1 MTSSYK
7 KSRASRSSYYT
18 RWILSPLGQEKADDD
33 SCLEQTDQPLGQ
45 WYVGPVING
54 VRHSVLG
61 IVDGQDFGVVRL
73 QEDLMNF
80 ARLING
86 FHPSGSQKLVRN
98 AGEKKRVAFHDF
110 TLSAPKSV
118 SVLWSQTDASTR
130 RSIEA
135 AQYRGAREFLDFMS
149 CKAYTRIGKGGMV
162 KVPAPLRAVLF
173 IHYSSR
179 EDDPQLHIHCV
190 VFNICE
196 LADGHTGSLETL
208 EMMRWT
214 GAASS
219 LYHATLAFEIQKIGF
234 NIEKKDHL
242 FEVAGVPQEVCLA
255 FSRRRQKILAAVRHK
270 LQYRDGAADV
280 LLASRAMFQTAT
292 LETRNRKS
300 ESVYNQL
307 DDVWNARGAA
317 LGFTQ
322 AHAKALI
329 QPERPAEL
337 LDDQALLQAARR
349 AVRGINEK
357 SSVFR
362 EPALV
367 TAIAVALIGRASSA
381 QILHSVEILKTRE
394 LLSTL
399 PAQTHHQRGARRVIM
414 AGTEEELIFTTCE
427 MLVLEHQMLEFAARK
442 ASCLSLG
449 AIGLPASLNT
459 VQRSA
464 ALHVLTDDNAVSV
477 ILGASGSA
485 RKFVITAISRS
496 YAQSGYSV
504 IGLASTQSS
513 AMALKEAAGLG
524 DAQAI
529 PGWRKAI
536 QNGVLTIDHKSLLV
550 LGDAD
555 TVSTR
560 EMVAVLRI
568 VASVGAKVV
577 LIGGVLDQKIIATG
591 AGAPLRIIGN
601 QNGAFLLDS
610 SQGQTSESERHAVHH
625 FFAGQ
630 AGEGLKA
637 YAQKV
642 HFHPDEKAVHGAII
656 SSWQRSRLAHP
667 RQSHLMLAIDTKS
680 VHQLNALAHAAR
692 KAAGELGS
700 GLMLSTL
707 DCNLGELVEVSV
719 NDLVVFW
726 TKDTPP
732 GIAKRREGILVKLS
746 GTVIQVQTRDD
757 GLIDID
763 TADEKWQHKL
773 GCLSL
778 AHGYAA
784 TVLSSRALMADRVW
798 VKDALAL
805 SRISSGIA
813 MSRHR
818 DVCEVHV
825 DMTVRYE
832 AKMHI
837 TPADQW
843 HPLEE
848 FGTDECLVQ
857 MAHAWSAEQEKNAT
871 VDFEEWEFLGARVD
885 VRLEVRIQRLVDKK
899 DQRIQEQAALP
910 SQVVSDQKR
919 AWPAKRS
926 GEKTSRSQAFFATEN
941 AQGHGPGGKKSLKS
955 SAGRLLE
962 LRKNQ
967 ERPQSLE
974 RPLDSSVPLR
984 IELPI
989 SLTPTRQLKGP
1000 QASEM
1005 AINQVIECLPAEKID
1020 ADASPQ
1026 VAGQGSMAFGPGGP
1040 TVACEGLPDDLNKA
1054 SEHLISMSA
1063 NAGQETSGVLEEA
1076 EPESAQEPSQPQ
1088 DSPS

>member
-1 MTSSYK
+1 MTSSHK
-7 KSRASRSSYYT
+7 KSRAPRSSYYT
-18 RWILSPLGQEKADDD
+18 QGITSLLKQEKADDD
-33 SCLEQTDQPLGQ
+33 AYLEKTDQPLGQ
-45 WYVGPVING
+45 WYVGPIASG
-54 VRHSVLG
+54 ARHSGLG

-86 FHPSGSQKLVRN
+86 LHPSGGQKLVRN

-110 TLSAPKSV
+110 TLSPPKSV
-118 SVLWSQTDASTR
+118 SVLWSQADARTR

-149 CKAYTRIGKGGMV
+149 RKSYTRIGKGGVV
-162 KVPAPLRAVLF
+162 KVPAPLQAVLF

-190 VFNICE
+190 VFNVCE
-196 LADGHTGSLETL
+196 FADGHTGALETA

-219 LYHATLAFEIQKIGF
+219 LYHVTLAFEIQKLGF
-234 NIEKKDHL
+234 GIEKKDHL

-255 FSRRRQKILAAVRHK
+255 FSQRRQKILAAVRHK
-270 LQYRDGAADV
+270 MQYRDGGAEV
-280 LLASRAMFQTAT
+280 LQASRAMFQTAT
-292 LETRNRKS
+292 LETRSRKS

-322 AHAKALI
+322 AQVKALI
-329 QPERPAEL
+329 QPERPTDL

-349 AVRGINEK
+349 AVRGITEK
-357 SSVFR
+357 SAIFR

-367 TAIAVALIGRASSA
+367 TAIAVALIGQASLA
-381 QILHSVEILKTRE
+381 QILNSVEILKTKE

-399 PAQTHHQRGARRVIM
+399 PAQIHHQRGARRVIM
-414 AGTEEELIFTTCE
+414 AGAEEELIFTTRE
-427 MLVLEHQMLEFAARK
+427 MLVLEHQMLELADRK
-442 ASCLSLG
+442 DSRHSLG
-449 AIGLPASLNT
+449 AIELPASLNT

-464 ALHVLTDDNAVSV
+464 ALHAVTDDNAVSV

-485 RKFVITAISRS
+485 KTFVITAILRS
-496 YAQSGYSV
+496 YAQSGYFV

-529 PGWRKAI
+529 TDWIEAV
-536 QNGVLTIDHKSLLV
+536 QNGMLVIDHKSLLM

-560 EMVAVLRI
+560 AMTAVLRI
-568 VASVGAKVV
+568 AASVGAKVILV
-577 LIGGVLDQKIIATG
+577 GGALDQKFMSTG
-591 AGAPLRIIGN
+591 AGAPLRIVAN
-601 QNGAFLLDS
+601 QNGAFQLDS
-610 SQGQTSESERHAVHH
+610 NQCQKSESERHAVHH
-625 FFAGQ
+625 FFAEQ

-642 HFHPDEKAVHGAII
+642 YFHPDEKVVHAAIV

-667 RQSHLMLAIDTKS
+667 GQSHLMLAIDKKS

-732 GIAKRREGILVKLS
+732 GVARRTEGTVVQID
-746 GTVIQVQTRDD
+746 GTVIQIHTRDA
-757 GLIDID
+757 LVEID
-763 TADEKWQHKL
+763 TADEKWQHKR
-773 GCLSL
+773 GGLSL

-784 TVLSSRALMADRVW
+784 PVFSSRSLSADRVW

-818 DVCEVHV
+818 DSCEVHV
-825 DMTVRYE
+825 DMTARYG
-832 AKMHI
+832 AKMRI
-837 TPADQW
+837 TAADQW

-848 FGTDECLVQ
+848 FGTDECLAQ

-871 VDFEEWEFLGARVD
+871 IDFEEWKFLGARVD
-885 VRLEVRIQRLVDKK
+885 VPLEVRIQRLVDKK
-899 DQRIQEQAALP
+899 DQRAQEKATQTSRVFP
-910 SQVVSDQKR
+910 EQK
-919 AWPAKRS
+919 PARLVIGLGEELLRRQPFVAPGNAQNRRS
-926 GEKTSRSQAFFATEN
+926 GS
-941 AQGHGPGGKKSLKS
+941 KKAMESP
-955 SAGRLLE
+955 AGRLHA
-962 LRKNQ
+962 LRKNR
-967 ERPQSLE
+967 ESLE
-974 RPLDSSVPLR
+974 SLENPELLVDSSEPMPWQR
-984 IELPI
+984 M
-989 SLTPTRQLKGP
+989 PTLQLQGP
-1000 QASEM
+1000 QASAM
-1005 AINQVIECLPAEKID
+1005 VINQVIDCQPVEKTD
-1020 ADASPQ
+1020 ADSPPWATQ
-1026 VAGQGSMAFGPGGP
+1026 QGPMAFGPGGGA
-1040 TVACEGLPDDLNKA
+1040 TVLSKRVPDNLDNA
-1054 SEHLISMSA
+1054 SEDSIQISGSA
-1063 NAGQETSGVLEEA
+1063 AQDAWGVFEEA
-1076 EPESAQEPSQPQ
+1076 EPEPRQVQ
-1088 DSPS
+1088 DSPR